1 MNTELS
7 SKATTLNTQSQMGS
21 RQSQP
26 TTPKTSATKLKKEV
40 KVVPESPNKT
50 ALRIFTSTMLFLTN
64 LGRFAEAIRIESEKR
79 ESLLSSLDKGFGMV
93 DILNRVGMQYVT
105 LGNHE
110 DDVSIE
116 ALQARIAQSSFTWIN
131 TNIPDFPTTP
141 EIKDKMPK
149 HKVALLGLC
158 TEDPK
163 TLKNEGIDLVIPLT
177 HQEIEVDRVLAETQL
192 FPVIIGGHDHIPYH
206 ETLQDSQIIKVGMD
220 ATNFAIVEITWTEGN
235 PKPVVDISL
244 KKTTEYPENE
254 DIKAAAA
261 KHESVLISLKKSVL
275 CKIPSGVTLSSKDM
289 RLRPVSMGFFICN
302 LVRAALKTDV
312 AILNGG
318 TIRGNMD
325 YDPSKTDFTFLDLET
340 ELPFK
345 TPLVSVELPGQI
357 INDMI
362 IVSRIGN
369 KGSYFQT
376 CDAIT
381 TDPSTNAIITIC
393 NAPLDPTRIY
403 TVAMNHDIVSG
414 LDNIKPLM
422 DYLRTNNQ
430 DYTHGEYPL
439 CSRHLARLL
448 FSESFDSMNTSG
460 DGFVTREQ
468 LKAALEKKGHG
479 LTDAIVDNVF
489 AIADPDRDG
498 KFTREDF
505 VRVKMNSVREMDF
518 RQVDV
523 HRLAADGI
531 GSAEKDSSA

>member
-1 MNTELS
+1 
-7 SKATTLNTQSQMGS
+7 
-21 RQSQP
+21 
-26 TTPKTSATKLKKEV
+26 
-40 KVVPESPNKT
+40 
-50 ALRIFTSTMLFLTN
+50 
-64 LGRFAEAIRIESEKR
+64 
-79 ESLLSSLDKGFGMV
+79 
-93 DILNRVGMQYVT
+93 
-105 LGNHE
+105 
-110 DDVSIE
+110 
-116 ALQARIAQSSFTWIN
+116 
-131 TNIPDFPTTP
+131 
-141 EIKDKMPK
+141 
-149 HKVALLGLC
+149 
-158 TEDPK
+158 
-163 TLKNEGIDLVIPLT
+163 
-177 HQEIEVDRVLAETQL
+177 
-192 FPVIIGGHDHIPYH
+192 
-206 ETLQDSQIIKVGMD
+206 SQIIKVGMD

-345 TPLVSVELPGQI
+345 TPLVSVELPGQV

-430 DYTHGEYPL
+430 DYTHGEYVGIKETL
-439 CSRHLARLL
+439 ISHFALGIWHDML
-448 FSESFDSMNTSG
+448 FSESFDSMNTTG

-505 VRVKMNSVREMDF
+505 VRVKMNSVQEMDF